1 MTNLFGGRLNR
12 LGEKDMKKT
21 NEKIGL
27 YCKEMGWNFERVIYA
42 DEKGKEY
49 IKINGG
55 FIDLEWATMKADSYH
70 RDYK

>member
-1 MTNLFGGRLNR
+1 MR
-12 LGEKDMKKT
+12 KT

-27 YCKEMGWNFERVIYA
+27 YCKEMGWNFERAIYA

-55 FIDLEWATMKADSYH
+55 FIDLEWATMKADSFH